1 MVLMPVY
8 EFECRDCLDS
18 RLTVSYPITSDV
30 PVYKCSVCGHTMV
43 RVYSAPA
50 VTFKGSGF
58 YKTDK

>member
-1 MVLMPVY
+1 MPVY
-8 EFECRDCLDS
+8 DFECRDCVDS
-18 RLTVSYPITSDV
+18 RITVSWAINDNV
-30 PVYKCSVCGHTMV
+30 PSYKCSICGHVMV